1 MSWLVSLE
9 GVPSAFTATRDGIDA
24 LLRDRGLRRT
34 TPEQT
39 ATSLLRGAHASAVL
53 EGSTSTF
60 EEVAE
65 GAGDAIAVDAV
76 RVSTELLSLVPVLGR
91 APLQAL
97 ARIHAVASASSLP
110 EERRGRPRDAAS
122 AERLRSLSDA
132 LLAETAAPALMVAAL
147 AHADLATAAP
157 FPSHNGIVARAAERL
172 VLVGLRLRRGLRH
185 PLLAALRPRGL
196 RLRRGRLA
204 AARLILP
211 TLATGPGHAGGPR
224 GHAPEATADTRR
236 RRLPGVHHQLAAAGA
251 SRLDRHPVGRVD
263 RRVGTSGLVY
273 VSGVVV
279 FMCTPM

>member
-9 GVPSAFTATRDGIDA
+9 GVPSAFAATRDGIDA

-34 TPEQT
+34 SPEQT

-65 GAGDAIAVDAV
+65 GAGDAIAIDAV

-122 AERLRSLSDA
+122 AERLRSLSEA

-172 VLVGLRLRRGLRH
+172 VLVARGVDPASLTVPEAGHLAHREAYESNLRGYASGEDSGIH
-185 PLLAALRPRGL
+185 SWLLY
-196 RLRRGRLA
+196 
-204 AARLILP
+204 
-211 TLATGPGHAGGPR
+211 
-224 GHAPEATADTRR
+224 APEAFASGAD
-236 RRLPGVHHQLAAAGA
+236 A
-251 SRLDRHPVGRVD
+251 SPLRG
-263 RRVGTSGLVY
+263 
-273 VSGVVV
+273 
-279 FMCTPM
+279 